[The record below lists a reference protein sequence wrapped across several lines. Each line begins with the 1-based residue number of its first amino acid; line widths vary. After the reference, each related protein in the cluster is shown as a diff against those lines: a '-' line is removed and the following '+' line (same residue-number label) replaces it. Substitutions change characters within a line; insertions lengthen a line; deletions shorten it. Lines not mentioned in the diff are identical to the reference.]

1 MKNQTATEKTVARLR
16 VRRARL
22 ADELATIDRMLSAAD
37 GKPAGTW
44 TVVGPLV
51 PVPPMYPPTIWPLIQ
66 PITPYQPYEPIPGMT
81 GPFPGFP
88 FGSTIVCASGD
99 TAFAVG
105 TRIDSMPSIP
115 VGLGASTLVVTA
127 AAGSH

>member
-51 PVPPMYPPTIWPLIQ
+51 PMPPMYPPTTVPLIQ
-66 PITPYQPYEPIPGMT
+66 PIAPYHPHYPPTGVT

-99 TAFAVG
+99 TAFAFG
-105 TRIDSMPSIP
+105 TRIESMPSIP
-115 VGLGASTLVVTA
+115 VGIGASTLVVTA
-127 AAGSH
+127 ATGSH